1 MSRKVTRKR
10 TKHKKG
16 GGKRR
21 RTGNKN
27 LLVKLQ
33 TKNMKVLDACKKTAT
48 NKYQEKKCLDNF
60 DKTWGAY
67 SVFLRDNGNKVFTPK
82 QQREVMKK
90 FFGKSKKGG
99 STKKMNTSEF
109 KKFLLGKEQE
119 YMNKK
124 TTCNKTCSKIRT
136 NYAKNKK
143 KLTKQK
149 KCYATCEK
157 ERLTNIQKIH
167 KQYPKEFKQF
177 IKNM

>member
-1 MSRKVTRKR
+1 
-10 TKHKKG
+10 
-16 GGKRR
+16 
-21 RTGNKN
+21 
-27 LLVKLQ
+27 
-33 TKNMKVLDACKKTAT
+33 
-48 NKYQEKKCLDNF
+48 
-60 DKTWGAY
+60 
-67 SVFLRDNGNKVFTPK
+67 
-82 QQREVMKK
+82 
-90 FFGKSKKGG
+90 
-99 STKKMNTSEF
+99 MNTSEF

-157 ERLTNIQKIH
+157 ERVTNIQKIH